1 MLNRKKNLQY
11 MIIGVLGMCGIFT
24 WGCGNDGEK
33 PEVVWY
39 IENPGYYGVEG
50 EAEPY
55 KELKSER
62 FELFNERLKELGIQ
76 ADVVFKYKPPMD
88 IAEDER
94 ITNEEY
100 YKKMLDFD
108 RNQIETLLQED
119 TEADIV
125 MYQPLEYQKFLP
137 LNDYLEKEENRK
149 VKETIPEAIW
159 NVNRVGEKIYQI
171 PKGNVTIDE
180 TVYTFYKPFL
190 EQYGIKIDTER
201 VKQMTPKEVILYFMP
216 YFEQERL
223 LDDQYYLTSAAD
235 LRYENMFR
243 SEWISVIPGGQDWN
257 IALRLSDQQIIN
269 CLETMQEGLEVQQWI
284 YENDLDAHIELYD
297 KNIQPKAVFQITNIP
312 TVEEL
317 KGEYESDWL
326 EVPLGNRNVVS
337 SVGNHIE
344 LYDKNIQPKAVFQIT
359 NIPTVEELKG
369 EYESDWLEVPLG
381 NRNVVSSVGNGV
393 LKDSAEKELAVQVL
407 AASMYDAEL
416 SNLMIYGVPKKDY
429 VLKDGVVVEGQFS
442 SNMGSFS
449 QIGNNLIAYPN
460 LLEVKEKRER
470 TETLLQNTP
479 EQLCST
485 FAPVWEDDIWD
496 KMLDV
501 VGIYSRIRKTV
512 GFEDIPDLN
521 GYVEE
526 QKTLLKEAGA
536 EEIISALQEQVN
548 DWKE

>member
-119 TEADIV
+119 HEADIV

-149 VKETIPEAIW
+149 VKETVPKAIW

-171 PKGNVTIDE
+171 PKGNVTIAE

-190 EQYGIKIDTER
+190 EQYGIKIDTEM

-243 SEWISVIPGGQDWN
+243 NEWISVIPGGQDWN

-269 CLETMQEGLEVQQWI
+269 SLETEAMQEGFEVQQWI

-297 KNIQPKAVFQITNIP
+297 KNIQAKAVFQITNIP
-312 TVEEL
+312 T
-317 KGEYESDWL
+317 
-326 EVPLGNRNVVS
+326 
-337 SVGNHIE
+337 I
-344 LYDKNIQPKAVFQIT
+344 
-359 NIPTVEELKG
+359 EELKG

-393 LKDSAEKELAVQVL
+393 LKDSDEKELAVQVL
-407 AASMYDAEL
+407 AASMYDGEL

-470 TETLLQNTP
+470 TEMLLQNTP

-485 FAPVWEDDIWD
+485 FAPVWEDDIWE

-501 VGIYSRIRKTV
+501 AGIYSRIRKTV
-512 GFEDIPDLN
+512 GFEEIPDLN
-521 GYVEE
+521 AYVEE
-526 QKTLLKEAGA
+526 QKILLKKAGA
-536 EEIISALQEQVN
+536 EEIISALQEQVD

>member
-1 MLNRKKNLQY
+1 MLNKKKNLQY
-11 MIIGVLGMCGIFT
+11 MIIGMLGICGILMS
-24 WGCGNDGEK
+24 GCGNDGK
-33 PEVVWY
+33 KTEVVWY
-39 IENPGYYGVEG
+39 IENPRYYGVEE

-108 RNQIETLLQED
+108 RNQIEKLLQED

-125 MYQPLEYQKFLP
+125 KYQPLEYQKFLP

-149 VKETIPEAIW
+149 VKETVPEAAW

-190 EQYGIKIDTER
+190 EQYEIEIDTET
-201 VKQMTPKEVILYFMP
+201 VKGMTPKEVILYLMP

-223 LDDQYYLTSAAD
+223 LDGKYYLTSAED

-243 SEWISVIPGGQDWN
+243 SEWISVIPGWQDWN
-257 IALRLSDQQIIN
+257 IALCLSNQQIIN
-269 CLETMQEGLEVQQWI
+269 SLETDAMQEGFEVQQWI

-297 KNIQPKAVFQITNIP
+297 KNIQAKAVFQITNIP
-312 TVEEL
+312 T
-317 KGEYESDWL
+317 
-326 EVPLGNRNVVS
+326 
-337 SVGNHIE
+337 I
-344 LYDKNIQPKAVFQIT
+344 
-359 NIPTVEELKG
+359 EELKG

-393 LKDSAEKELAVQVL
+393 LKDSDEKELAVQVL
-407 AASMYDAEL
+407 AASMYDEEL
-416 SNLMIYGVPKKDY
+416 SNLMIYGVPQKDY
-429 VLKDGVVVEGQFS
+429 VLKDGVVTEGEFA

-470 TETLLQNTP
+470 TEALLQNTSEKP
-479 EQLCST
+479 CST
-485 FAPVWEDDIWD
+485 FVPVWEDDIWK

-501 VGIYSRIRKTV
+501 AGIYSKMRETV
-512 GFEDIPDLN
+512 GFEEIPDLN
-521 GYVEE
+521 AYVEE
-526 QKTLLKEAGA
+526 QKTLLKEAGV
-536 EEIISALQEQVN
+536 EEVISALQEQVDN
-548 DWKE
+548 WKE